1 MSLSAQLDFKVT
13 ITNATN
19 NVKKLNKQ
27 LSEFLKLLKANNRE
41 LRKNQKQ
48 AQDTFKK
55 IKTSVNQGTGAIN
68 KQTESIKRNTAQ
80 MLKQRQAARGMGNLG
95 GGARGAAI
103 VGTQQI
109 EAVGRGVAQKIKSM
123 KMATTV
129 LKSLKTATLA
139 YLGTLG
145 VQKLLAFAEAAQAT
159 GNRLRVARR
168 PGENIAK
175 SFDRIS
181 KIALRTRQP
190 LVELATMYSRIT
202 LATKRMN
209 VTQEQAFKITENF
222 GKLLTIQGT
231 SAHEARSAL
240 TQFTQAL
247 QSGKL
252 AGDEFRSISENLP
265 PILEHL
271 AEATGRPR
279 DQLKAMAEQ
288 GKLDTALLLK
298 AMLAATDQINED
310 FKKTQV
316 TVAQAGNVINTT
328 ITIMVKKFMD
338 SKNGGRVLM
347 SVFNGIVSVLKVLGA
362 VLTVIFRT
370 ISGLIDIFEALTKGI
385 NKASKA
391 LGGIISSG
399 FGLGKLFSGGDLSAE
414 ELDKRTEALKRFGV
428 EKGKVD
434 KDTFGALGGASPQE
448 QARMSEEEKTGEN
461 ITTETLPVIKR
472 NMDDLIQTF
481 QEFEMAFKDL
491 IFNTIT
497 KQFAGGVGNAFADM
511 VVAGK
516 SFNES
521 MKALFKDMAKQVI
534 AQITKMIV
542 QMMIMKGLMMML
554 GLGGTGTNTTG
565 SGGNAASADS
575 ILKGFMGPSG
585 TFKPKNIM
593 KGFGFAEGG
602 RVTGGGPYVVGE
614 EGPELFQPSS
624 AGNITPNDEMEGA
637 MGGGVVIQNLSIM
650 PNSSI
655 DQALMDKPAS
665 YWLEMVQE
673 KILPSLNT
681 LGQGGETTTMEFRGV
696 R

>member
-13 ITNATN
+13 VTNATN
-19 NVKKLNKQ
+19 NIKKLNKQ
-27 LSEFLKLLKANNRE
+27 LSQFLDLLKKNNRE
-41 LRKNQKQ
+41 LRKTQKQ
-48 AQDTFKK
+48 SQESFKNITK
-55 IKTSVNQGTGAIN
+55 NVKQGTNVIN
-68 KQTESIKRNTAQ
+68 KQTEAVKKNYAM
-80 MLKQRQAARGMGNLG
+80 MLKQRQAARTTSSLG

-109 EAVGRGVAQKIKSM
+109 EAIGRGVTQKIKSM
-123 KMATTV
+123 KMATSA
-129 LKSLKTATLA
+129 LKSLKAATLA

-159 GNRLRVARR
+159 ANRLKVARR
-168 PGENIAK
+168 PGENVAK

-181 KIALRTRQP
+181 KIALKTRQP

-209 VTQEQAFKITENF
+209 VTQEQAFTITENF

-288 GKLDTALLLK
+288 GKLDTALLMK

-310 FKKTQV
+310 FAKTGV
-316 TVAQAGNVINTT
+316 TVAQAGNVINTHL
-328 ITIMVKKFMD
+328 TIMVNKFMA

-347 SVFNGIVSVLKVLGA
+347 GVFKGLIAVIKLLGGVIGIVLK
-362 VLTVIFRT
+362 T
-370 ISGLIDIFEALTKGI
+370 ISGLVDIFEALA
-385 NKASKA
+385 KAMGKVI
-391 LGGIISSG
+391 GFMKSG
-399 FGLGKLFSGGDLSAE
+399 FGLGKLFSLGGEKTPE
-414 ELDKRTEALKRFGV
+414 EIDKRTEALKRFGV
-428 EKGKVD
+428 AQ
-434 KDTFGALGGASPQE
+434 KDVERNTFGALGGASPVE
-448 QARMSEEEKTGEN
+448 QAKMSEAEKKGDN

-481 QEFEMAFKDL
+481 LEFKMAFKDL

-497 KQFAGGVGNAFADM
+497 KQFAGGIGDAFADM

-516 SFNES
+516 SFSES

-534 AQITKMIV
+534 AQIVKMIV

-554 GLGGTGTNTTG
+554 GLGGSDVKTVTE
-565 SGGNAASADS
+565 SGGGKDIFGA
-575 ILKGFMGPSG
+575 LKGV
-585 TFKPKNIM
+585 KPKNIM
-593 KGFGFAEGG
+593 KGFGFADGG

-614 EGPELFQPSS
+614 EGPELFTPSS
-624 AGNITPNDEMEGA
+624 GGTITPNDEMSGA

-665 YWLEMVQE
+665 YWLEMAQE
-673 KILPSLNT
+673 KILPALNT